1 MKVHRDVDFMMNCI
15 KLLKEGVHRIA
26 ERERIFVIYEEQL
39 QELTAQLCEA
49 SGGLLGEEIKNWVKF
64 TEGDE

>member
-1 MKVHRDVDFMMNCI
+1 MYRDADFMMRCI
-15 KLLKEGVHRIA
+15 QLLKEGVHRIA

-39 QELTAQLCEA
+39 QQLIARLCEA
-49 SGGLLGEEIKNWVKF
+49 SGGMLGEEIENWVKF